1 MSNSSGS
8 VQLKRTLTAF
18 KLPINTPDILGKG
31 AVGLGQCLVA
41 VSVGLLWGCPRLN
54 ALQ

>member
-1 MSNSSGS
+1 MQ
-8 VQLKRTLTAF
+8 VKRAQTAF

-31 AVGLGQCLVA
+31 AAGLGQCLVA
-41 VSVGLLWGCPRLN
+41 VSVGLPSSN